1 MRTLIAD
8 AFKIDNYSLNFN
20 QVQLSDD
27 KTLSAAACLS
37 YYTWKK
43 DLVLCVFHIIYSGFN

>member
-37 YYTWKK
+37 NNTEKK
-43 DLVLCVFHIIYSGFN
+43 RFCFVRLSHNLLGI